1 MMDPFVNLTNSG
13 VPNTPYTIKISSK
26 LDMVDQRRGLIEVRP
41 GYNVVIRVI
50 PKVVDTTA
58 EFEEFDVST
67 RKCKLPHETNG
78 LKLTNKYSK
87 NGCEFECAVE
97 KALAICKCLP
107 WYYPNN
113 FTGTP
118 MCDMFGGKCFDTI
131 MADERHY
138 QKCNGTCLEDC
149 KGTTYVALPSLEPI
163 HTKEFC
169 GLKQYV
175 PIWDHLYMQYS
186 HINWFNHLTK
196 GEPLKGKIEWCEEY
210 VMKYISI
217 VSIETPTDAVTKS
230 GRVRRKSLD
239 DKLSDV
245 GGILGLFSGISV
257 LSMVEVVCFCFGM
270 TKKLCWCGKDKILDK
285 EKSENGK
292 NEEPLKDKTANIEAF
307 LAETME
313 RATQPAVSQSDT
325 ANLSE
330 ESKGKND

>member
-1 MMDPFVNLTNSG
+1 MIVNMDPFVNLTNNG

-50 PKVVDTTA
+50 PRVVDTTA

-97 KALAICKCLP
+97 KSLAICKCLP

-138 QKCNGTCLEDC
+138 QKYNKTCLEDC

-330 ESKGKND
+330 

>member
-1 MMDPFVNLTNSG
+1 MDSFVNLTNNG

-26 LDMVDQRRGLIEVRP
+26 LDMVDQKRGLIEVRP

-58 EFEEFDVST
+58 EFEKFDVRT

-78 LKLTNKYSK
+78 LKLTNNYSK
-87 NGCEFECAVE
+87 NGCEFECAVDQ
-97 KALAICKCLP
+97 ALAKCKCLP

-138 QKCNGTCLEDC
+138 QKCNRTCLEDC

-196 GEPLKGKIEWCEEY
+196 GEPLKGKMEWCQEY
-210 VMKYISI
+210 VLRYISI
-217 VSIETPTDAVTKS
+217 VSIETPTNSVTKS
-230 GRVRRKSLD
+230 ERVRRKSLD

-270 TKKLCWCGKDKILDK
+270 TKKLCWCGKDKILIK
-285 EKSENGK
+285 ETYESGR
-292 NEEPLKDKTANIEAF
+292 NEQPNKEEKANVEAF

-313 RATQPAVSQSDT
+313 RATQPMVSQNDNDS
-325 ANLSE
+325 LSE
-330 ESKGKND
+330 KS